1 MPIESESTSFG
12 GSAAV
17 EFEKRADVLETRGRQ
32 VTVKDL
38 DGCQVLQCRA
48 DRIEEEGLEL
58 TVPVGSGFAV
68 GHRYEICVLPEG
80 GSGGEERYATVVQ
93 TQQQGGSEQEG
104 LAVGLRFDQPLIL

>member
-1 MPIESESTSFG
+1 M
-12 GSAAV
+12 
-17 EFEKRADVLETRGRQ
+17 
-32 VTVKDL
+32 TVKDL

-48 DRIEEEGLEL
+48 DRIEEGGLEL

-80 GSGGEERYATVVQ
+80 GSDVVGGSGGEERYATVVQ
-93 TQQQGGSEQEG
+93 TQRQGGSEQEG